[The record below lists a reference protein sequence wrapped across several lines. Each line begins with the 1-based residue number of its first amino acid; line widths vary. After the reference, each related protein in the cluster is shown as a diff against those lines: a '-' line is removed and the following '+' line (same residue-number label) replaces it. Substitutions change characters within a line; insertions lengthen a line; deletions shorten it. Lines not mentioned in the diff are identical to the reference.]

1 MPWELDY
8 ALLSFTQFK
17 KSKYYL
23 DGKDTIEIN
32 PSLNL
37 SSYIVNWEK
46 SKISKDLLISR
57 FNQYLK
63 LLEDYQVTPIIYEG
77 DELYGHLDHQRDAMS
92 SEVDFYISV
101 CPDMYFSEHL
111 LPLLINSS
119 KQIDTKYFV
128 LTPEIHKMWDN
139 TWDEITNQDY
149 LGVPYEEWNKA
160 DIFDIRSNMKNS
172 EKSVTL
178 ETTMRSKW
186 AGWFDLFNKE
196 MYENLVPIQKDWNG
210 YGPWDWYS
218 LMITE
223 ACKKNG
229 VDFQQYILRGQTIFE
244 YPIGPLLD
252 GGYTKMYKDLLHL
265 NEIPDQRKSFEFNMP
280 QYINDGV
287 KRLKEKGIL

>member
-23 DGKDTIEIN
+23 DEKDTIEIN

-63 LLEDYQVTPIIYEG
+63 LLEGYKVTPIIYEG

-128 LTPEIHKMWDN
+128 LTPEIYKMWDN

-149 LGVPYEEWNKA
+149 LGVPYEEWNKG

-172 EKSVTL
+172 EKGVTL

-252 GGYTKMYKDLLHL
+252 GGFIKYLKIY
-265 NEIPDQRKSFEFNMP
+265 
-280 QYINDGV
+280 YI
-287 KRLKEKGIL
+287 